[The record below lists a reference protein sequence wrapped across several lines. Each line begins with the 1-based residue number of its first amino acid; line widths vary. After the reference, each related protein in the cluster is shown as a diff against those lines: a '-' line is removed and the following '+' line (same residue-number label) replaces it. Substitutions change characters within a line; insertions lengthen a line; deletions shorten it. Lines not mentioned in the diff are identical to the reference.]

1 MSYNAGVIKIDD
13 GQIMSLLNINETGLN
28 IFASVYINDH
38 DHAAWIKN
46 SSNGKVYVFT
56 ANSNKRSIRATID
69 ALPFI

>member
-1 MSYNAGVIKIDD
+1 M
-13 GQIMSLLNINETGLN
+13 
-28 IFASVYINDH
+28 FASIYINDY